1 MCVYVCVCVRVFV
14 CLRVRAC
21 EMLPTSLSPNLRF
34 RELIEDAWVGSLH
47 VIAGVPGCHYHSVTA
62 LRVRR
67 NFRWLQANSCC
78 TFLCV
83 PSLGAAQASRA
94 QPYSLRAI
102 LDSLGSQV
110 ACALL
115 YWVRAQSVLSTCC
128 GTEWPPVDVCLF
140 CRCYIFET
148 AFQIFDVYS
157 VRGDAATFSF
167 QSSRCGVGVASKGLA
182 ANVLS
187 RFFFACFIVAATSI
201 LITGR
206 KTRPFCT
213 LRCSANT

>member
-1 MCVYVCVCVRVFV
+1 MCVCVRVFV

-21 EMLPTSLSPNLRF
+21 GMLPTSLSPNLRF

-110 ACALL
+110 AHLCESSIRGGSLCPALL
-115 YWVRAQSVLSTCC
+115 GSCA
-128 GTEWPPVDVCLF
+128 
-140 CRCYIFET
+140 IF
-148 AFQIFDVYS
+148 
-157 VRGDAATFSF
+157 
-167 QSSRCGVGVASKGLA
+167 
-182 ANVLS
+182 
-187 RFFFACFIVAATSI
+187 
-201 LITGR
+201 
-206 KTRPFCT
+206 
-213 LRCSANT
+213 SAHALWH